1 VNTTTLR
8 SPRLRARGLGA
19 AHAGS
24 GAFLWERLTAAAL
37 IPLGAWLALALV
49 HLSADGV
56 TLAEARAWL
65 GHPVRGTLVWA
76 TFVLAMVNAYLCS
89 RVLLEDYVHRPAL
102 SFLALIGLIVL
113 TAGLALTVTVAIA
126 SVMFGS

>member
-1 VNTTTLR
+1 MTDATLR
-8 SPRLRARGLGA
+8 SPRARVRGLGA
-19 AHAGS
+19 AHAGT

-37 IPLGAWLALALV
+37 IPLGAWFALELV
-49 HLSADGV
+49 RLSAGGV
-56 TLAEARAWL
+56 SLAEAREWL

-76 TFVLAMVNAYLCS
+76 TFAIAMVHAYLCS

-102 SFLALIGLIVL
+102 AFLAVVGLIVL
-113 TAGLALTVTVAIA
+113 TAGLGLAVSVAVA